1 MMAKDP
7 HALVWLDLETTGIDD
22 RSSTILEIATIVTD
36 RELNVVEEGP
46 NLVIHHPNDVLAN
59 MDPWCVEQHGSSG
72 LTEASRRSEVSM
84 VQAEEASL
92 AFVRTHCLR
101 DRAPLCGN
109 SIGFD
114 RRFTIHHMP
123 RLNAYLSYRNVDV
136 STLKELVDRWY
147 PGVVE
152 KPEKEP
158 THRAL
163 DDIRESI
170 EELRRYRRAVFKD
183 LP

>member
-1 MMAKDP
+1 MSRDP
-7 HALVWLDLETTGIDD
+7 DSLVWLDLETTGIDD
-22 RSSTILEIATIVTD
+22 RSGTILEIAMIVTD
-36 RELNVVEEGP
+36 KDLNVVEEGP
-46 NLVIHHPNDVLAN
+46 NLVIHQPDEVLAN
-59 MDPWCVEQHGSSG
+59 MDPWCVEQHGASG

-84 VQAEEASL
+84 AQAEEASL

-101 DRAPLCGN
+101 GRAPLCGS

-114 RRFTIHHMP
+114 RRFIVHHMP
-123 RLNAYLSYRNVDV
+123 RFNAYLNYRNVDV
-136 STLKELVDRWY
+136 STLKELVNRWY
-147 PGVVE
+147 PGIVDA
-152 KPEKEP
+152 PEKES

-170 EELRRYRRAVFKD
+170 EELRRYRRAVFKE

>member
-1 MMAKDP
+1 MSKDP
-7 HALVWLDLETTGIDD
+7 GDLVWLDLETTGIDD
-22 RSSTILEIATIVTD
+22 RSCMILEIATIVTD
-36 RELNVVEEGP
+36 KDLNVVEEGP
-46 NLVIHHPNDVLAN
+46 NLVIHQPDDVLAN
-59 MDPWCVEQHGSSG
+59 MDPWCVEQHGTSG
-72 LTEASRRSEVSM
+72 LIKASRLSEVSM
-84 VQAEEASL
+84 AQAEEATL
-92 AFVRTHCLR
+92 TFVRTHCLR
-101 DRAPLCGN
+101 GRAPLCGS

-114 RRFTIHHMP
+114 RRFIVHHMP
-123 RLNAYLSYRNVDV
+123 RLNAYLNYRNIDV

-152 KPEKEP
+152 KLEKES

-163 DDIRESI
+163 DDIRESV